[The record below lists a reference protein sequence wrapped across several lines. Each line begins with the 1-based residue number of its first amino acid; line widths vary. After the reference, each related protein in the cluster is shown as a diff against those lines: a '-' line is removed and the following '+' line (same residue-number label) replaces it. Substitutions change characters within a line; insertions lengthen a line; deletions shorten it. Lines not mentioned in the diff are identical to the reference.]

1 MNRREF
7 IRILSAAA
15 MVPMIGLPAVVP
27 GAPAV
32 EFTRDELAKIA
43 EECLVDLEEKEPFRS
58 YFVFVGDPE
67 QTKHYYPGPGP
78 FLLGGP
84 W

>member
-7 IRILSAAA
+7 IRILSAAT

-32 EFTRDELAKIA
+32 CFTHQEAI
-43 EECLVDLEEKEPFRS
+43 DLGWEILQEIEEKEGSFES
-58 YFVFVGDPE
+58 YLARNDVGFFAYA
-67 QTKHYYPGPGP
+67 KGWHV
-78 FLLGGP
+78 
-84 W
+84 